1 MFNKQNIFWK
11 KKFAIL
17 NCTRFLSHPT
27 AHYKENKFFW
37 IVHTRRTKII
47 EKDIGTP
54 HTPYFRLSQ
63 MYYNRYMPG
72 FASVPTDKALKKNS
86 NRYFIWKQ
94 SQRQVDD
101 LGASRPVATNQFR
114 VHPNG
119 KIENSIRRPNAIRT
133 RNPPILY

>member
-1 MFNKQNIFWK
+1 MTHSMKNVGITHLLIAKWIQFENPTSNVFNKQNIFWK

-72 FASVPTDKALKKNS
+72 FASVPTDKALKK
-86 NRYFIWKQ
+86 IQ
-94 SQRQVDD
+94 I
-101 LGASRPVATNQFR
+101 A
-114 VHPNG
+114 
-119 KIENSIRRPNAIRT
+119 
-133 RNPPILY
+133 ILYENNPNVKLTI